1 MNKKTIVMI
10 IIGIVLLL
18 SLGLLFNPTANGEEI
33 LVKSDNKEY
42 VKIKL
47 TGAILFPGE
56 YEGEVGDTLGSLIQ
70 KAGGF
75 LENADYDKLNL
86 AQKINDNISVNIDT
100 LTNSSTPL
108 YLPHFKGTDEYAF
121 ICGAVNS
128 PGVYPISKNMTIYDL
143 IELAGGLRC
152 NANLVGISLSEEVVD
167 QMKIIIPF
175 KDGIDAGSSLIN
187 LNVAGVGELTTLK
200 GIGKSKAEAIIN
212 YRKQNGGFKSINE
225 LLNISGIGDGI
236 FNQIKDYITV

>member
-1 MNKKTIVMI
+1 MI

-128 PGVYPISKNMTIYDL
+128 PGYIP
-143 IELAGGLRC
+143 LA
-152 NANLVGISLSEEVVD
+152 
-167 QMKIIIPF
+167 KI
-175 KDGIDAGSSLIN
+175 
-187 LNVAGVGELTTLK
+187 
-200 GIGKSKAEAIIN
+200 
-212 YRKQNGGFKSINE
+212 
-225 LLNISGIGDGI
+225 
-236 FNQIKDYITV
+236 